1 MKLTLFKVDAKNN
14 ITLFTIIVY
23 AMMMYFSVIA
33 YMFDPIDT
41 SSWTEMLDLLPEGL
55 MAGFGFDQVSTNLT
69 GFIVNFYYG
78 FLVFVFPMIYCI
90 IVSNRLVAKMV
101 DNGSFAYLLMSP
113 VSRRTII
120 ITKEF
125 FLLSSIALLFSILHM
140 AGVSVCRML
149 FGNML
154 NERVFLMVNIN
165 AALLIMT
172 IGMICFFYSCYFN
185 ESRMALA
192 FSSGVSIVSLLL
204 FILGGVSEKS
214 EFLKGISIFSLLN
227 SSEILAGGGSIGAV
241 VLLILM
247 IVILL
252 VLSVFVFEKKN
263 LSL

>member
-1 MKLTLFKVDAKNN
+1 MKLALFKVDAKNN
-14 ITLFTIIVY
+14 ITLFMIILY
-23 AMMMYFSVIA
+23 GMMMYFSVIT
-33 YMFDPIDT
+33 YMFDPIDS
-41 SSWTEMLDLLPEGL
+41 SSWTEMVDLLPEGL

-69 GFIVNFYYG
+69 GFVVNFYYG

-113 VSRRTII
+113 TSRKTII
-120 ITKEF
+120 ITKEI
-125 FLLSSIALLFSILHM
+125 FLLSSIALLFFVLHV
-140 AGVSVCRML
+140 GGISVCRML

-154 NERVFLMVNIN
+154 NERVFLMININ

-172 IGMICFFYSCYFN
+172 IGMICFFYSCFFN

-192 FSSGVSIVSLLL
+192 FSSGLSILSLLL
-204 FILGGVSEKS
+204 FILGGVSDKS
-214 EFLKGISIFSLLN
+214 EFLKNLSIFSLLN
-227 SSEILAGGGSIGAV
+227 SSEILAGGGSAGAT
-241 VLLILM
+241 LLLVLM

-252 VLSVFVFEKKN
+252 VASVFVFEKKN